1 MTAKKFEE
9 PLNEDVYVV
18 TPENIPNQ
26 IEVFAT
32 KKTAK
37 FFNQRDNYDYL
48 GKNLYWF
55 WYIQVKKI
63 NINFLALVHRRYKKD
78 GGKDHEWDFPLR
90 YLTKMRDSYDQ
101 IIAKNPKTT
110 SFAE

>member
-48 GKNLYWF
+48 GKNLYLF
-55 WYIQVKKI
+55 
-63 NINFLALVHRRYKKD
+63 
-78 GGKDHEWDFPLR
+78 
-90 YLTKMRDSYDQ
+90 
-101 IIAKNPKTT
+101 
-110 SFAE
+110 